1 MTTLTK
7 SDKLQI
13 IESRLRN
20 LEYKKYGLEI
30 DIIVENAKSTPDQEA
45 INVINAV
52 ILEIDDQVSALNSEL
67 SEVNL
72 LTE

>member
-7 SDKLQI
+7 SDKLKI

-30 DIIVENAKSTPDQEA
+30 DLIVENAKVTPEQEA
-45 INVINAV
+45 INVINSV
-52 ILEIDDQVSALNSEL
+52 ITEIDDQVSALNSEL
-67 SEVNL
+67 SAVNL

>member
-30 DIIVENAKSTPDQEA
+30 DLIVENAKVTPEQEA
-45 INVINAV
+45 INVINSV
-52 ILEIDDQVSALNSEL
+52 ITEIDDQVSALNSEL
-67 SEVNL
+67 SAVNL